1 MKKIVILVV
10 IAVVALVI
18 YNYATT
24 GTVSLLPASM
34 SMSADERAVADLE
47 DRFDAARKQYS
58 QAARSAGLSGMD
70 TSGDAEGALRSVEQI
85 ASDLRKLQ
93 QELSSGPA
101 KQKAETLA
109 ASIEGYKRSLR

>member
-1 MKKIVILVV
+1 MKKLAVIIVILV
-10 IAVVALVI
+10 AGLVI

-24 GTVSLLPASM
+24 GKVALLPASM

-47 DRFDAARKQYS
+47 DRFDAARQQYS
-58 QAARSAGLSGMD
+58 QAARGAGLTGMD
-70 TSGDAEGALRSVEQI
+70 TTGDAEGAMRSLDQI
-85 ASDLRKLQ
+85 ANDLRKLQ

-101 KQKAETLA
+101 KQRAETLA